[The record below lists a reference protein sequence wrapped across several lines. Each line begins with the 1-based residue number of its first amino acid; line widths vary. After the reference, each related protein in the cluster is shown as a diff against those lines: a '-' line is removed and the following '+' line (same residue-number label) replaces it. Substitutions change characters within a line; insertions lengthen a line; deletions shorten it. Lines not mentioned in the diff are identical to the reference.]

1 MKLKTIVNFLAVI
14 VLITIS
20 TNLYSQKNQ
29 KQSVLKCIVNREFY
43 IYKYGLLIET
53 PTFYKDGTFYD
64 SQVSRTGQWSY
75 IGGRKIKYYQPW
87 IGRTRILTIKSNC
100 SNEINVD

>member
-1 MKLKTIVNFLAVI
+1 MKNIKLLSVLTICLIFSVN
-14 VLITIS
+14 
-20 TNLYSQKNQ
+20 TNSFSQKNQ
-29 KQSVLKCIVNREFY
+29 KQSVLRCIINREFY
-43 IYKYGLLIET
+43 LFYSGLLVES